1 MFSVEFEYK
10 SEVVAMTLPKP
21 SNDDLRTREAGR
33 EPKKRSWIW
42 IGYLLVGVGIVFL
55 GIGLTAAGYGYYG
68 WTWIAVAG
76 CAASVISGV
85 AVIIFLHRRSKSGD
99 ARDAEFENRYLP
111 RGFAGDGSDQ

>member
-1 MFSVEFEYK
+1 
-10 SEVVAMTLPKP
+10 MTLPKP